1 MAFIDSPEAKRIA
14 SKISDKTVTI
24 GEFLLASTYEL
35 TNKGKHEGTG
45 NLVTRHVT
53 PLTNTLKK
61 ALPKFNLTFDSPW
74 TSLLDV
80 DLLKDF
86 DDLKEV
92 TSSTLQHFQNI
103 ERETEDFFDNHKRLI
118 DNPQIYPF
126 SHSSTMISGVGNLY
140 RKKVGS
146 SKGSQTR
153 KSNKLKGVP
162 KASSTI
168 PKLLGVINKIPTDSP
183 NNVKSAVLFN
193 MLMPYRPGEVAGL
206 RISDVDFE
214 EGVIAEWS
222 RGQKTR
228 NTLVLS
234 KTALGVLKDA
244 VEKAKD
250 HPSNQGV
257 NNLRIFPDL
266 KSEHMTKALNKAGF
280 KTDFKVHEATLG
292 RELKGISD
300 LRKLI
305 PSLLAHQL
313 GANIEV
319 VSEILGHADIGQ
331 INTTLAHY
339 VSAVQSD
346 ELQSTRALRILENLI
361 GFHSGAVTLN
371 EIPTLYGVSAEEFT
385 SSKDVI
391 DITDPDAFR
400 AEQITSERPLT
411 PEDIKRKEKFTEQ
424 QDARL
429 AQSTEESLLAGEEA
443 KQKRLVLE
451 AENAKQ
457 NATQKADNFL
467 DDVEKTVKTN
477 VELNDKL
484 IELEAIPVE
493 ERDPVQSAQITAI
506 EKKLKIEPKAPEV
519 PVKISPFTETP
530 EQQVARILNP
540 DTETATDRLK
550 KYLASKTLKDL
561 GKGALQVGAI
571 LGGGLAVGGIKTA
584 GAVAKYGPDAAETLL
599 TSVNIGTPFEKPRD
613 IPDMSDEDLLQ
624 AMDSDLETSARERV
638 SDLARPELLNR
649 VSKRKSML
657 ERESSPLRAG
667 PSGVEEKQRDFI
679 EKARKANLA
688 SKEDTEEA
696 YQGEQMDTFKNEY
709 SGFAMKQ
716 LPQQQ

>member
-385 SSKDVI
+385 SSNDVI

-443 KQKRLVLE
+443 KQKRLILE

-477 VELNDKL
+477 AELNDKL
-484 IELEAIPVE
+484 IELEAIPIE

-530 EQQVARILNP
+530 EQRVARILNP
-540 DTETATDRLK
+540 DTETATDILK
-550 KYLASKTLKDL
+550 RYFANKTIKNL
-561 GKGALQVGAI
+561 GKKLAITAITGGATAI
-571 LGGGLAVGGIKTA
+571 PTVADAAVDLALSSGPTGDTPNLEDSTQAELLELLESEKRIDTREPVANFASRRLEENLAENKAFEARRNNPETTALKEDMDKVFGKKPLAKVIDKRDKESLDTSTRKIEEGLA
-584 GAVAKYGPDAAETLL
+584 KYNNSSLL
-599 TSVNIGTPFEKPRD
+599 K
-613 IPDMSDEDLLQ
+613 
-624 AMDSDLETSARERV
+624 
-638 SDLARPELLNR
+638 
-649 VSKRKSML
+649 
-657 ERESSPLRAG
+657 
-667 PSGVEEKQRDFI
+667 
-679 EKARKANLA
+679 
-688 SKEDTEEA
+688 
-696 YQGEQMDTFKNEY
+696 EY
-709 SGFAMKQ
+709 SGFATR
-716 LPQQQ
+716 P